1 MIWSSSDRVVR
12 RGALHPSGDASPWDC
27 ADLGAGPSVD
37 APVDAATLEALREE
51 ELESAYLRGRAEGEQ
66 AGQARARKELT
77 TALSSTRHALKQ
89 VQEARESWQH
99 TLEENLVALSM
110 AVARRIVGRE
120 LEGDRESYRALIQEA
135 VASFPMDQDLR
146 IRLHPDDLA
155 MLAGEGSGQVPGE
168 GVVGGRDARWITD
181 EEIVPGGC
189 VVEGPDRIVDGRVD
203 AALERIFRELI
214 HG

>member
-12 RGALHPSGDASPWDC
+12 RGALHPSGDASPWYC
-27 ADLGAGPSVD
+27 ADLGAGSSAD

-77 TALSSTRHALKQ
+77 TALSATRRALKQ

-99 TLEENLVALSM
+99 TLEENLIALSM

-135 VASFPMDQDLR
+135 VASFPMDQGVR
-146 IRLHPDDLA
+146 IRLHPDDLE
-155 MLAGEGSGQVPGE
+155 MLAGEGSGVPGE
-168 GVVGGRDARWITD
+168 DVVGGRDARWITD

-203 AALERIFRELI
+203 AALERIFRELA